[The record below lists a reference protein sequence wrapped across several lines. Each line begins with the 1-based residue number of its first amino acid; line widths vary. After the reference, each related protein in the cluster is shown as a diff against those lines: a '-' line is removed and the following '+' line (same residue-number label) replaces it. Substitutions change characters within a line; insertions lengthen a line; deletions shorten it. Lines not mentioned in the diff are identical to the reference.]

1 MQVDDIAVELTFS
14 EPVDTFPDGAFM
26 DLEFT
31 LADSTTATRE
41 MQADGVTS
49 TTTVI
54 FRYTVTDED
63 LGTDM
68 KVPADPFGTPIP
80 DILAQ
85 VTTTTTPDDLLVNS
99 PAAPNIVDRES
110 NCLM

>member
-1 MQVDDIAVELTFS
+1 MQVDEIAVELTFS

-54 FRYTVTDED
+54 FR
-63 LGTDM
+63 
-68 KVPADPFGTPIP
+68 
-80 DILAQ
+80 
-85 VTTTTTPDDLLVNS
+85 
-99 PAAPNIVDRES
+99 
-110 NCLM
+110 